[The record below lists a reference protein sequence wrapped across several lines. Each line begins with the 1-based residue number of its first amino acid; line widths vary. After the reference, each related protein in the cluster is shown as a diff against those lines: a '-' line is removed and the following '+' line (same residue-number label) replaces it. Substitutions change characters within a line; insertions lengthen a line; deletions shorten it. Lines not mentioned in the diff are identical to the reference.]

1 MGYVAA
7 ARVFDPGAVAH
18 AEDESEG
25 PAGTSDG
32 QPSEPVR
39 ADAGAGAH
47 AAPSEPAQPTP
58 VAETPPRF
66 AVRITNSIT
75 QSCGDGEELNIP
87 GARCETVSGADA
99 PIRRHLQR
107 LGDCPSAEA
116 AAATPSA
123 VLSIGLRVDYA
134 RHRVTALP
142 GHSSSVRNAVAFVPC
157 ARAAFDHADDLWS
170 VTAPHPRYLYFYA
183 VRFAANANA
192 VTPPAPTTAE
202 PTTHAAPVVDA
213 GVSPSSTGQLERDAG
228 AAPAANARGG
238 TGTPSA
244 PTAGPASPVHGTPL
258 AHAEAAPIVWE
269 RVVVRDAPRTGAIVG
284 HLVRGDQVTLLS
296 RENGWF
302 EIRFTGG
309 TGWIF
314 GQAVGR

>member
-1 MGYVAA
+1 
-7 ARVFDPGAVAH
+7 
-18 AEDESEG
+18 
-25 PAGTSDG
+25 
-32 QPSEPVR
+32 
-39 ADAGAGAH
+39 
-47 AAPSEPAQPTP
+47 
-58 VAETPPRF
+58 
-66 AVRITNSIT
+66 
-75 QSCGDGEELNIP
+75 
-87 GARCETVSGADA
+87 
-99 PIRRHLQR
+99 
-107 LGDCPSAEA
+107 
-116 AAATPSA
+116 

-170 VTAPHPRYLYFYA
+170 VTAPHQRYLYFYS
-183 VRFAANANA
+183 VRFAPNANA
-192 VTPPAPTTAE
+192 ATTPAPSTPAPSTPE
-202 PTTHAAPVVDA
+202 PI
-213 GVSPSSTGQLERDAG
+213 
-228 AAPAANARGG
+228 
-238 TGTPSA
+238 TPSA
-244 PTAGPASPVHGTPL
+244 PSANTQSDAGAEPATPSTPSTPGTPGTPNTPSSGSATAVHGTPL